1 MTLDLFKAFTV
12 TVTPQSVW
20 WKYRLRKRKVLAVF
34 LDLEKAFDLMWRSG
48 VILKLTEYGIKGRTI
63 KWIRDFLTD
72 RKIRVKIDDECAD
85 FQEQENGSPQ
95 GAVLSPT
102 LFNVIGD
109 SLKQKLHNL
118 LIRYRVDLSQFADDS
133 AVWKSG
139 KNVDEIIRIIQ
150 IILEAT
156 EEWAI
161 EWGFLISPGK
171 TQVVLFNSFR
181 IDPKSL
187 KKLKLNGRELEYSKA
202 ATFPGMTFDHLL
214 TWKGHFDKLIC
225 RCNNDLNLMRMV
237 SGTSFGADKK
247 TLLTI
252 YMSLI
257 RSKLDYGCQAYMS
270 ASPTQLARL
279 DKIQNNALRIATG
292 AYKSTSVQTM
302 EVECNI
308 MPLSLRREEFAL
320 KYWARSS
327 PLGDKLPVNSLVQDF
342 VIYETKRY
350 ILRNNI
356 PYAITVQDLIK
367 EYNLGTIEIKSPIQY
382 DTSGIRSIQ
391 PRSELS
397 KVIKKGSTSDSNAN
411 KLGNKYIKRRY
422 KNLHG
427 R

>member
-1 MTLDLFKAFTV
+1 MNVIRT
-12 TVTPQSVW
+12 S
-20 WKYRLRKRKVLAVF
+20 RLRKRKVLAVF
-34 LDLEKAFDLMWRSG
+34 LDLEKVFDLMWRSG
-48 VILKLTEYGIKGRTI
+48 VILKLTEYGIKGRTL

-118 LIRYRVDLSQFADDS
+118 LIRYGVDLSQFADDS

-150 IILEAT
+150 IILEAI

-202 ATFPGMTFDHLL
+202 ATFLGMTFDHQL
-214 TWKGHFDKLIC
+214 TWKGHFDKLIS

-247 TLLTI
+247 TLLMI

-270 ASPTQLARL
+270 TSPTQLARL
-279 DKIQNNALRIATG
+279 DKIQNNAR
-292 AYKSTSVQTM
+292 
-302 EVECNI
+302 
-308 MPLSLRREEFAL
+308 
-320 KYWARSS
+320 
-327 PLGDKLPVNSLVQDF
+327 
-342 VIYETKRY
+342 
-350 ILRNNI
+350 
-356 PYAITVQDLIK
+356 
-367 EYNLGTIEIKSPIQY
+367 
-382 DTSGIRSIQ
+382 
-391 PRSELS
+391 
-397 KVIKKGSTSDSNAN
+397 
-411 KLGNKYIKRRY
+411 
-422 KNLHG
+422 
-427 R
+427 